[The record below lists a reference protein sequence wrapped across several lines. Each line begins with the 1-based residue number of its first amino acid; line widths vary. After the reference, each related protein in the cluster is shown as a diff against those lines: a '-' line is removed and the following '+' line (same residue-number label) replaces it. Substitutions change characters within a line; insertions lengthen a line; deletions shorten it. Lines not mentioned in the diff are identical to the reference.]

1 MKQLTHEEF
10 LDLSPQEMQER
21 TGIDAPEGA
30 SEEDLETYKQKA
42 WESYKQDIA
51 TRDQWGTADQST
63 PLPHGEEPEI

>member
-21 TGIDAPEGA
+21 TGIDAPKDA
-30 SEEDLETYKQKA
+30 SGEELEAYKQKA

-51 TRDQWGTADQST
+51 TRDQWGTADQDNE
-63 PLPHGEEPEI
+63 LPHGEEPEV